1 MLSVNAP
8 RNSAPANEARSDQ
21 LERLRRLQGR
31 RAQPAQTSQ
40 PVRRVI
46 GEPLALHGADAAR
59 PPRTKRH
66 HAARGARAGALAISC
81 VTTVGLATLFAR
93 IDARSA
99 NSALAAL
106 PATIAVAPSTT
117 SGATPT
123 SATATSVTTSLTAA
137 AAASPTT
144 VVAPTTVA
152 TAPPT
157 AAIAAFDGD
166 VVNTQY
172 GPVQVQVQLSGGAI
186 SEVAVGLYPNGDGK
200 SQRINARALPELRS
214 ETLTAQSAQI
224 DTVSG
229 ATYTSDAYIR
239 SLQSAIDAAHLA
251 GATTLT

>member
-1 MLSVNAP
+1 VTDDL
-8 RNSAPANEARSDQ
+8 RSEQ

-31 RAQPAQTSQ
+31 RARPDQPPAA
-40 PVRRVI
+40 VRRVV
-46 GEPLALHGADAAR
+46 GEPFALHGNEAT
-59 PPRTKRH
+59 PGPRTKRH

-93 IDARSA
+93 LDAHSA
-99 NSALAAL
+99 GSALAAL
-106 PATIAVAPSTT
+106 PPTIAITPSTT
-117 SGATPT
+117 TQIGAKAAP
-123 SATATSVTTSLTAA
+123 ATSV
-137 AAASPTT
+137 AASPTATASPTSVAT
-144 VVAPTTVA
+144 VPTTV
-152 TAPPT
+152 TTVPPAP
-157 AAIAAFDGD
+157 AVAAFDGD

-186 SEVAVGLYPNGDGK
+186 AEVAIGIYPDGDGR

-214 ETLTAQSAQI
+214 ETLSAQSAAI

-251 GATTLT
+251 GATALT

>member
-31 RAQPAQTSQ
+31 RAEPAQTSER
-40 PVRRVI
+40 VGRVI

-117 SGATPT
+117 SEATPT

-137 AAASPTT
+137 AAA
-144 VVAPTTVA
+144 APTTVA
-152 TAPPT
+152 TVPPT
-157 AAIAAFDGD
+157 AAVAAFNGD

-172 GPVQVQVQLSGGAI
+172 GPVEVQVQLSGGAI
-186 SEVAVGLYPNGDGK
+186 ADVAIGSYPNGDGR
-200 SQRINARALPELRS
+200 SQRISAVALPILRS

-229 ATYTSDAYIR
+229 ATYTSGAYIR

-251 GATTLT
+251 GATALA